1 MKKIIIMLISCVL
14 LTGCGTYKLEDATKD
29 FTKSVESSKSYKL
42 NGVMEISSGEEI
54 FTYNIETYYLK
65 DDYYKVILVNQTNNH
80 KQVIL
85 KNKDGLYVVT
95 PSLNKSFKFDSIWPE
110 NSSQSYLLQNLLNDV
125 KSDNNKEFISENNK
139 TKSDDETLNKCIL
152 IIIKLFEENK
162 VNYPN
167 NEDLT
172 YEKIYFNKDMKIE
185 KVEVYSKDDLVKIK
199 AEFKSVDL
207 KAKLKEDDFKL
218 SSLIDTSKT
227 KDNSSNETTE
237 NENKNNTNQNNQ
249 GQDSNIENK
258 DNQDKDTQN
267 KNATNNNE
275 ESGNVS
281 NADAK
286 EEDTKTCENETCDKK
301 SSLVDNII
309 YPLYIPANTHLQSSE
324 TVETDGAD
332 RVILTFAGDKN
343 FVIVEETLKAS
354 DEFEIIP
361 VLGDPLLL
369 DKTIAVISNNSISW
383 HADNMSY
390 YLVSSDLSSSELV
403 SVATSLGNS
412 KTVVSTK

>member
-14 LTGCGTYKLEDATKD
+14 LTGSGTYKLEDATKD

-139 TKSDDETLNKCIL
+139 Y
-152 IIIKLFEENK
+152 IIKCK

>member
-14 LTGCGTYKLEDATKD
+14 LTGCGAYKLEDATKD

-139 TKSDDETLNKCIL
+139 Y
-152 IIIKLFEENK
+152 IIKCK

-227 KDNSSNETTE
+227 KDNSSDETTE
-237 NENKNNTNQNNQ
+237 NKNTNNTNQNSQ

-267 KNATNNNE
+267 ENATNNNE

-286 EEDTKTCENETCDKK
+286 EEATKTCENETCDKK